1 MRAGLGD
8 QKAFEKALGRC
19 FDIRPRGFIRNLVNA
34 GPQLSVLDPY

>member
-19 FDIRPRGFIRNLVNA
+19 FDIRPRGFRNLVNA
-34 GPQLSVLDPY
+34 GPKLSVLDPY